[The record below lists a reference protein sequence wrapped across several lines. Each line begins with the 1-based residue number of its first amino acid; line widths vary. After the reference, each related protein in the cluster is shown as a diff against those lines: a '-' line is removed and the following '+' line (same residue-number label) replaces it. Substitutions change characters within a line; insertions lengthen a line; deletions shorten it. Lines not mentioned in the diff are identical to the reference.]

1 MKQDKNTENIDSI
14 ENTENTEKNE
24 KTEKTENTKILTPQD
39 DGYISVLAGESEP
52 PEDQE
57 PEFVPYNPLERP
69 KINYVK
75 PIVAF
80 IVYVAQFVALSFI
93 PFGKW
98 WITMLVLMAYSIV
111 YFSFIAKR
119 TVIWL
124 VHLYQN
130 KASDETRLR
139 CTMEPSCS
147 VYMILAVEK
156 YGVIRGVYKGIRR
169 LFRCGTVSGVDYP

>member
-1 MKQDKNTENIDSI
+1 MCDGRIIVWEEDP
-14 ENTENTEKNE
+14 NE
-24 KTEKTENTKILTPQD
+24 VKEE
-39 DGYISVLAGESEP
+39 
-52 PEDQE
+52 
-57 PEFVPYNPLERP
+57 EFVPNNPLERP

-75 PIVAF
+75 PIVAAT
-80 IVYVAQFVALSFI
+80 VYVAQLVGLIFI
-93 PFGKW
+93 PYGNP
-98 WITMLVLMAYSIV
+98 WILALVLAAYSLI

-130 KASDETRLR
+130 KAPDRVRLK
-139 CTMEPSCS
+139 CVMEPSCS

-169 LFRCGTVSGVDYP
+169 LFRCGDVCGIDYP